1 MSTNR
6 WAMADLGTLRTI
18 LFNRHLSDADRLE
31 VLRELGRL
39 DPAQRSDVLSRAF
52 QDVLRKP
59 EANVGLIPSLV
70 ELLATDPEPGATEVM
85 LDMLPLMAH
94 AGADHRGGNIPH
106 DARTYFYEALITRRR
121 EEDRKVW
128 ARRLPKLDGDAL
140 VDIMADP
147 AAKPLRHSIDVMGL
161 IDKLPRPE
169 RRKALFSLLFTG
181 GPGVGMR
188 ALKKLF
194 GG

>member
-106 DARTYFYEALITRRR
+106 DARTYFYEA
-121 EEDRKVW
+121 
-128 ARRLPKLDGDAL
+128 PKLDGDAL

-147 AAKPLRHSIDVMGL
+147 AAKPLRHSIDIMGL

-169 RRKALFSLLFTG
+169 RRRALFSLLFTG

>member
-1 MSTNR
+1 
-6 WAMADLGTLRTI
+6 MADLGTLRAI
-18 LFNRHLSDADRLE
+18 LLNKHLSDADRLE

-39 DPAQRSDVLSRAF
+39 DPEQRSDVLSRAF

-59 EANVGLIPSLV
+59 DVNLGLIPSLV
-70 ELLATDPEPGATEVM
+70 ELLATDPEPSATEVM

-94 AGADHRGGNIPH
+94 AGADHRGGNIPR
-106 DARTYFYEALITRRR
+106 DSRTYFYEALITRRR

-128 ARRLPKLDGDAL
+128 ARRLPKLDADAL
-140 VDIMADP
+140 LDIMADP
-147 AAKPLRHSIDVMGL
+147 AAKPLRVSIDVLGL
-161 IDKLPRPE
+161 VDKLPRPE
-169 RRKALFSLLFTG
+169 RRRALFGLLFTG

-188 ALKKLF
+188 AIKMML